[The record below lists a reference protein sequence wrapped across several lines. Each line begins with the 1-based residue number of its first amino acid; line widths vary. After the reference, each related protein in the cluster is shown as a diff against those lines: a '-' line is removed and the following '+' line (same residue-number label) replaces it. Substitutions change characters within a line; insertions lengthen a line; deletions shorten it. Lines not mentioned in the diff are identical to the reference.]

1 MAGRKQRLVEDRDVY
16 GLTRRGEAEL
26 RGSSTTLPAAAIEL
40 LARIDGTS
48 PVSSLR
54 AAVGELPA
62 DNVAGTFEW
71 LLHHGLIARVTH
83 GGDGIL
89 DFDEP
94 SAITAS
100 LAPSSTAVSTAT
112 REAAAGLTSLQQQG
126 YYVRIARRPAGRPQL
141 PSDRKPLVMIV
152 EDEAPLAQSMQRF
165 MALEGF
171 DVRVAA
177 TRHDITR
184 VLREPPRPDL
194 VLLEAV
200 LPDADGFEVLMKI
213 RRHPAL
219 GEVPVIVLTAQTTR
233 ESIVKALACGADG
246 CIAKPFETDV
256 LVKAIK
262 TTFGMSHAQGVG
274 AWGTRG
280 A

>member
-1 MAGRKQRLVEDRDVY
+1 MAGRKQRLVEDSDVY
-16 GLTRRGEAEL
+16 GLTRRGEGEL
-26 RGSSTTLPAAAIEL
+26 RGSSTTLPPAAIEL

-54 AAVGELPA
+54 AGVGELHA
-62 DNVAGTFEW
+62 DTVAGTFEW
-71 LLHHGLIARVTH
+71 LLHHGLIARVIH

-94 SAITAS
+94 SASATS
-100 LAPSSTAVSTAT
+100 LSPSSTAVSTAT

-126 YYVRIARRPAGRPQL
+126 YYVRIARRPGGRPQL
-141 PSDRKPLVMIV
+141 PGDRKPLVMIV
-152 EDEAPLAQSMQRF
+152 EGEAQLARSMQRF

-171 DVRVAA
+171 DVRVAG
-177 TRHDITR
+177 TRNELAA
-184 VLREPPRPDL
+184 VLRQPPRPDL

-200 LPDADGFEVLMKI
+200 LPDADGFEVLMKM

-219 GEVPVIVLTAQTTR
+219 NEVPVIVLTAQTTR

-246 CIAKPFETDV
+246 CIARPFETDV

-274 AWGTRG
+274 GWATRG
-280 A
+280 